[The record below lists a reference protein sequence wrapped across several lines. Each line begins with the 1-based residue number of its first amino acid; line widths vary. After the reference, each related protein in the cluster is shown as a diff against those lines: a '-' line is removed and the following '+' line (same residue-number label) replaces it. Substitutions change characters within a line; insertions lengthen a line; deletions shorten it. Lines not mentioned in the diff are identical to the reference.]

1 MARPQG
7 LRLHKP
13 ALSLFLNARRLSLTE
28 AADLFGL
35 SLPVLSN
42 LAAGRH
48 RASIATVREIESAA
62 GTEVASALFPELDG
76 LFVATVTAEVAV
88 A

>member
-13 ALSLFLNARRLSLTE
+13 ALSLFLSSRRISLTE

-35 SLPVLSN
+35 ALPVLSN

-48 RASIATVREIESAA
+48 RASIATVRAIEATA
-62 GTEVASALFPELDG
+62 GTEVAQALFPELDG
-76 LFVATVTAEVAV
+76 IFTAAAALDAAV

>member
-13 ALSLFLNARRLSLTE
+13 ALTLFLNGRRMNLTE

-35 SLPVLSN
+35 ALPVLSN

-48 RASIATVREIESAA
+48 RASIATVREIEAAA
-62 GTEVASALFPELDG
+62 GTDVASALFPELDG
-76 LFVATVTAEVAV
+76 LFVAADSSTVAV

>member
-13 ALSLFLNARRLSLTE
+13 ALSLYLNARRISLTE
-28 AADLFGL
+28 AADLFGMA
-35 SLPVLSN
+35 LPVLSN

-48 RASIATVREIESAA
+48 RASIATVREIEAAA

-76 LFVATVTAEVAV
+76 LFAATPVSEAAV